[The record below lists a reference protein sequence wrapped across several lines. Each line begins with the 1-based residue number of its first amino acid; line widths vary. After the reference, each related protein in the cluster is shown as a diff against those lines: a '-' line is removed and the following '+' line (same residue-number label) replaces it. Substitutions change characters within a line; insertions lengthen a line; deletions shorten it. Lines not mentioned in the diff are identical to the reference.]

1 MKSMDLLKAINDI
14 DDKYIEEAMPLSYK
28 KEKHFSILR
37 YLPAFFG
44 LVIVAGV
51 GVKLINTSINTPGDN
66 VTIGNPNV
74 EYQTLQEAQNAIG
87 FDFNI
92 DLSNFDNLAYTVI
105 NNEIL
110 DISFSNGD
118 DYLICR
124 KSKGSKDNSGDFN
137 TYDVASDENINGTN
151 VTVNSSENKALI
163 TFIYEGYFYSFS
175 SNYLN
180 EDQLLNLVKQ
190 IIQ

>member
-1 MKSMDLLKAINDI
+1 MKNIDLLKAMNDI
-14 DDKYIEEAMPLSYK
+14 DDKYIEEAMPLAYK
-28 KEKHFSILR
+28 KEKHFSISK
-37 YLPAFFG
+37 YLPALFG
-44 LVIVAGV
+44 LVIVAVV
-51 GVKLINTSINTPGDN
+51 GVKLINTSFDLSDNN
-66 VTIGNPNV
+66 VTVGNPNV

-137 TYDVASDENINGTN
+137 TYDVVSDENINGTN

-163 TFIYEGYFYSFS
+163 TFIYEGYSYSFS

>member
-1 MKSMDLLKAINDI
+1 MKNIDLLKAMNDI

-28 KEKHFSILR
+28 KEKHFGILK

-44 LVIVAGV
+44 LVIVAAV
-51 GVKLINTSINTPGDN
+51 GVKLINTSFDLSDNN
-66 VTIGNPNV
+66 VTVGNPNV

-92 DLSNFDNLAYTVI
+92 DLSNFDNLTYTVI

-110 DISFSNGD
+110 DISYSNGD

-124 KSKGSKDNSGDFN
+124 KSKGSEDNSGDFN
-137 TYDVASDENINGTN
+137 TYDVVSDENINGTN

-163 TFIYEGYFYSFS
+163 TFIYEGYSYSFS

-180 EDQLLNLVKQ
+180 EDQLLNIVKQ